1 MQVKLVRKKLIM
13 RKDIVHSFRNV
24 FPLKIHKL
32 SGADLFLSN
41 KMNKLIILL
50 VWGRIGVI
58 DGSPNFVKMNFFA
71 SAKLSARRV

>member
-50 VWGRIGVI
+50 V
-58 DGSPNFVKMNFFA
+58 
-71 SAKLSARRV
+71 